1 VLFIAAGGYDGGMA
15 RKTPPDRL
23 NRILSSA
30 RDAFARKGFAG
41 TRMEDIATGAG
52 IGRSALYATFANKE
66 AVFRALVNA
75 LIAEIGPVLPADLAD
90 RPAPELLRQLVAAL
104 GARMVQGDVA
114 FLPRLIVGEGRNFPE
129 LARFYH
135 ETAMICVLGAVERLI
150 IHGVDRDEFACT
162 DPAMAARSVAGGII
176 FAALWRNVFE
186 PVGAE
191 PLDIEWMAETHA
203 GLILAGLRKGD
214 AA

>member
-1 VLFIAAGGYDGGMA
+1 MA

-23 NRILSSA
+23 DRILSSA

-75 LIAEIGPVLPADLAD
+75 LIAGIGPMLPADLAD

-114 FLPRLIVGEGRNFPE
+114 FLPRLIVGEGPQFPDLVRYYHDNA
-129 LARFYH
+129 LAR
-135 ETAMICVLGAVERLI
+135 VLGAVEQVIR
-150 IHGVDRDEFACT
+150 HGNARAEFAVP
-162 DPAMAARSVAGGII
+162 DPALAARSVAAGLMLNV
-176 FAALWRNVFE
+176 LWRNVFE
-186 PVGAE
+186 PAGVTAIDAPASAAHHAE
-191 PLDIEWMAETHA
+191 LVLRGLMA
-203 GLILAGLRKGD
+203 R
-214 AA
+214 